1 MSRVERHRRHDPRR
15 PEWPWAVRHGLFLTG
30 LAPIV
35 AQLVGSLFNVWYN
48 HQQIR
53 PLLTADQLSRFM
65 ATVVVYNAT
74 VYPLA
79 TGLWAARVASL
90 RPAHR
95 RGLSDVSPVDGQGA
109 ETHRRVINL
118 PWFLAGIAAAAW
130 LMCIPI
136 FLGVLASGGDALHPM
151 VMIHLPV
158 SFAIGGSIAVTH
170 GFFAVEWAA
179 QKWLFPLFFQ
189 DGRRPATVSGG
200 MPLSLR
206 GRILVWVLAAVVCP
220 IASLVLL
227 EVTRVGDDS
236 RLGLVAF
243 VAVAGLCFGI
253 VTAAL
258 TGRWI
263 AQPVASLRAAAGRV
277 ADGDFHTHIDLARA
291 DEFGLLIDAFNSMTV
306 GLREKERIRQTFGQ
320 HVGQQAVREILSR
333 DPDLI
338 GAEQNVTV
346 AFVDLR
352 DFTSRS
358 ERLAAPAVVRLLNTY
373 LSRMVEVIEQHQGMA
388 NKFLGDG
395 IMVVFGAAGLPANHE
410 EMAVRAGR
418 AMIAAMDGVNA
429 ELGLTEQPL
438 RIGVGIHTGPAIVGS
453 IGSVRRRDYTAIG
466 DTVNVASRVESLTKR
481 LNSPLLFTQATR
493 DGLGDSLPVIA
504 CEPQTVRGKAEPLR
518 LYRPA

>member
-1 MSRVERHRRHDPRR
+1 MRGDPQ
-15 PEWPWAVRHGLFLTG
+15 PSDWPWAVRHGLFLTG
-30 LAPIV
+30 LTPIV
-35 AQLVGSLFNVWYN
+35 AQLVGSVFNVWYN

-53 PLLTADQLSRFM
+53 PLLTAAQLSSFM

-79 TGLWAARVASL
+79 TGLWAAQVASL
-90 RPAHR
+90 RSAHR
-95 RGLSDVSPVDGQGA
+95 RGLSDQTPVDGGGA
-109 ETHRRVINL
+109 ETRRRVINL
-118 PWFLAGIAAAAW
+118 PWLLAGIAGVAW
-130 LMCIPI
+130 LTCIPI
-136 FLGVLASGGDALHPM
+136 FLGVLVSGGEPLQPM
-151 VMIHLPV
+151 VMIHLPI
-158 SFAIGGSIAVTH
+158 SFAIGGAIAVTH
-170 GFFAVEWAA
+170 GFFAVEWTA
-179 QKWLFPLFFQ
+179 QKLLFPVFFRSGQ
-189 DGRRPATVSGG
+189 RPASVSGA

-206 GRILVWVLAAVVCP
+206 GRILIWVLAAVVCP

-227 EVTRVGDDS
+227 EVTRSGDDS

-243 VAVAGLCFGI
+243 VAVVGLCFGI

-263 AQPVASLRAAAGRV
+263 AQPVVALRAAAGRV
-277 ADGDFHTHIDLARA
+277 ADGDFHTRIDLARA
-291 DEFGLLIDAFNSMTV
+291 DEFGLLIDAFNSMTA

-320 HVGQQAVREILSR
+320 HVGQQAAREILSR

-338 GAEQNVTV
+338 GAEQEVTV

-358 ERLAAPAVVRLLNTY
+358 ERLSAPDVVRLLNTY
-373 LSRMVEVIEQHQGMA
+373 LARMVEVIEEHQGMA

-395 IMVVFGAAGLPANHE
+395 IMVVFGAAGLPVHHE

-429 ELGLTEQPL
+429 KLGLTERPL
-438 RIGVGIHTGPAIVGS
+438 RIGIGIHTGPAIVGS
-453 IGSVRRRDYTAIG
+453 IGSARRRDYTAIG

-481 LNSPLLFTQATR
+481 LNVPLLLTQATR
-493 DGLGDSLPVIA
+493 DGLGDGLALVA
-504 CEPQTVRGKAEPLR
+504 CEPQAVRGKAEPLR
-518 LYRPA
+518 LYRLA